1 MTSPRK
7 FIGSAAFLLAAGV
20 LLSAGPSASAD
31 VFTLND
37 GTTIDGKVLKEEAG
51 VLTVKTVGDVRR
63 INVADIK
70 ERKPGEAATDI
81 YEKLKKAVE
90 TNPRDAESLW
100 SLYGIAKANETLLPK
115 GEAGRWLQR
124 LLKVAPDHELARDAN
139 GEVKFDGK
147 WVLKTDLPRLEAE
160 AAREKK
166 RRDWEVRMGT
176 HVEMADGDHW
186 VVLDGSGSKDL
197 GKRAQ
202 QLDDCYRK
210 MCEIFGLE
218 KMWGGQANAFTFKRY
233 DTYAT
238 FVDDLHK
245 SSPMPDW
252 KLKAAKMQALGG
264 FWRHQPSPYVCR
276 FVTDKGE
283 EGMWHAVV
291 HSAAHVAIWWH
302 FGTKNPP
309 EWLNEG
315 LGSWIEIEIMGVQ
328 RNYCVGIGGS
338 SKEKGTSDKPK
349 KKPLKPGELSE
360 AVNEYKEK
368 CIEAVRDGSF
378 PEMRKFLRMK
388 IGDYGPAE
396 AGGAL
401 ALCTWLMGKDGEKF
415 KTLVAAL
422 RKAPDEP
429 KAGEDDKPWREIY
442 AWNLIEDMEKEWK
455 VWVTTQW

>member
-1 MTSPRK
+1 MTNPRK

-63 INVADIK
+63 INVGDIK
-70 ERKPGEAATDI
+70 ERKAGEAATDV

-90 TNPRDAESLW
+90 TNPRDAEALW
-100 SLYGIAKANETLLPK
+100 SLYGIAKSNETLLPK

-147 WVLKTDLPRLEAE
+147 WVLKTDIPRLEAE

-186 VVLDGSGSKDL
+186 TVLDGSGSKDL

-202 QLDDCYRK
+202 QADDCYRK
-210 MCEIFGLE
+210 MCEIFGVE
-218 KMWGGQANAFTFKRY
+218 KLWGGQAIAFTFKRY
-233 DTYAT
+233 DTYLS
-238 FVDDLHK
+238 FVEELHK

-276 FVTDKGE
+276 FVSEKGE
-283 EGMWHAVV
+283 EGMWHAVI
-291 HSAAHVAIWWH
+291 HSTAHVAIWWH

-315 LGSWIEIEIMGVQ
+315 LGSWMEIEIMGVQ
-328 RNYCVGIGGS
+328 RNYCVGIGGT
-338 SKEKGTSDKPK
+338 SKD
-349 KKPLKPGELSE
+349 
-360 AVNEYKEK
+360 
-368 CIEAVRDGSF
+368 
-378 PEMRKFLRMK
+378 RKS
-388 IGDYGPAE
+388 
-396 AGGAL
+396 
-401 ALCTWLMGKDGEKF
+401 
-415 KTLVAAL
+415 V
-422 RKAPDEP
+422 
-429 KAGEDDKPWREIY
+429 
-442 AWNLIEDMEKEWK
+442 
-455 VWVTTQW
+455 V